1 MTGLRTSSLSR
12 RSLALLSVGLTAAT
26 RTARAAQTPQASS
39 AVMPGMSGEPFG
51 ESNGQSVERH
61 TLTNANGVEI
71 AILTYGGTIQS
82 IMVPDRDGTMGN
94 VALGFDNLDDYMA
107 MSPYFGAIVGR
118 YANRIAKGQFT
129 LDGKT
134 YDLAINNDP
143 NSLHGGE
150 KDFDKRVWTA
160 SEGSSDDGQS
170 VTLSYSSP
178 DGEEGYPGT
187 LDVSVTYTLTDA
199 NELRIDYYATT
210 DALTVL
216 NLSNHS
222 YFNLAGE
229 GSGTIYDHELQ
240 LNAGAFTPV
249 DETLIPTGE
258 IADVA
263 GTPFDFTTAKPIGQN
278 IRDAS
283 SEQILIG
290 RGYDHNFVLDRPEGD
305 TESLVPV
312 GKVMD
317 PASGRVMEIA
327 TTQPGLQLYTGN
339 FLDGSFAGTSAN
351 VYRQGDAFCLETQ
364 HFPDS
369 PNQPDFPST
378 ELAPGEE
385 FTSTTVYTFSIDG
398 GA

>member
-12 RSLALLSVGLTAAT
+12 RSFALLSAGLVATAP
-26 RTARAAQTPQASS
+26 TARASQTPQASPV
-39 AVMPGMSGEPFG
+39 ATPAMPGEPFG
-51 ESNGQSVERH
+51 ESDGQSVERH

-71 AILTYGGTIQS
+71 AILTYGGIIQS
-82 IMVPDRDGTMGN
+82 ITVPDRDGTMGN
-94 VALGFDNLDDYMA
+94 IALGFDNLDDYMS

-134 YDLAINNDP
+134 YELAINNDP
-143 NSLHGGE
+143 NTLHGGE
-150 KDFDKRVWTA
+150 KGFDKRVWTA
-160 SEGSSDDGQS
+160 SEATSDDGQS
-170 VTLSYSSP
+170 ITLSYTSP

-187 LDVSVTYTLTDA
+187 LEVSVTYTLTDA
-199 NELRIDYYATT
+199 NELRIDYSATT

-240 LNAGAFTPV
+240 LNASAFTPV

-263 GTPFDFTTAKPIGQN
+263 GTPFDFTTAKPIGQD

-305 TESLVPV
+305 MESLVPV

-327 TTQPGLQLYTGN
+327 TTQPGVQLYTGN
-339 FLDGSFAGTSAN
+339 FLDGSFAGTSGK

-385 FTSTTVYTFSIDG
+385 FTSTTVYTFSVDG
-398 GA
+398 GT